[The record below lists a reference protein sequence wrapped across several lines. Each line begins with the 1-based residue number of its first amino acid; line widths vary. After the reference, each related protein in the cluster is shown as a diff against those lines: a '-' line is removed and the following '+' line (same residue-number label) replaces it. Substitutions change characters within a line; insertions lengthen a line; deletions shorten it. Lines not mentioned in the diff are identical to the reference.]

1 MASLHDTHLSSTATY
16 RAVYTWNLTMGGYEF
31 QRSNIFMQ
39 GNNEKLILEA
49 AQTVGL
55 GIFFFIFFE
64 KLQMSKTVSVFFS
77 DGERTAAASAT
88 CLLLLIYRH
97 RHAAKGSLLQ

>member
-1 MASLHDTHLSSTATY
+1 
-16 RAVYTWNLTMGGYEF
+16 MGGYEF

-55 GIFFFIFFE
+55 GIFFFFLE
-64 KLQMSKTVSVFFS
+64 KLQMSKTASVFFS
-77 DGERTAAASAT
+77 DGERTAAASAS